1 MEAINMSYEQKTWVD
16 RVSTYPTRRIL
27 KDANTEEEITYD
39 ISQSEGTVFND
50 GIQYNANTMND
61 LEQRIADAFASVE
74 TTMGNILE
82 TYYPIGA
89 VYISAVNTS
98 PATLFGGTWT
108 SITGGV
114 LLPANSAGVTGGSD
128 TVSYTPS
135 GSITFTGT
143 INSALADLPSH
154 THSANVPRIT
164 TSVKSW
170 TGGSDDSFNNVTT
183 TTSSVGGSQGHTH
196 GFSGGGSFTGNAL
209 TYDNRMPYITVYAWR
224 RTA

>member
-27 KDANTEEEITYD
+27 KDVNTEEEVTYD
-39 ISQSEGTVFND
+39 ISQSEGIVFNE
-50 GIQYNANTMND
+50 GVQYNAETMND

-89 VYISAVNTS
+89 VYISVVNTS

-114 LLPANSAGVTGGSD
+114 LLPANSAGVAGGSD
-128 TVSYTPS
+128 TISYTPS

-143 INSALADLPSH
+143 INSSLADLPAH
-154 THSANVPRIT
+154 THTISVARYDSSAEDWA
-164 TSVKSW
+164 S
-170 TGGSDDSFNNVTT
+170 GSDYGYKNVTT
-183 TTSSVGGSQGHTH
+183 TTSSAGGNQGHTH
-196 GFSGGGSFTGNAL
+196 GFSGGGSFTGNTL